1 MLLGVH
7 RVWVCQ
13 HCDQALKRGKAF
25 GYGKQQVYDLT
36 KVEMQV
42 TEHRAEIKTRSC
54 YGQETWAAFLWEKRS
69 VWRQKN

>member
-7 RVWVCQ
+7 RVWMYQ

-25 GYGKQQVYDLT
+25 GYDKRQVYDLT

-42 TEHRAEIKTRSC
+42 TEHRAEIKTCSC
-54 YGQETWAAFLWEKRS
+54 CDQETRAAFMPEIRS
-69 VWRQKN
+69 VWHQK